1 MANENSMKNLMP
13 IEEVNSR
20 RTREQH
26 SADSRKGGIASGKA
40 RSIKA
45 REKAE
50 WEELLS
56 LPMKTGKVDKIK
68 SLADVKGANLTVSKA
83 MKAKIVAEVLK
94 GNLRA
99 YELLL
104 RCVGIDEPEPM
115 ESPQDN
121 ANSFVDALNNTAAE
135 VWANENE
142 APEKE

>member
-1 MANENSMKNLMP
+1 MANDENLIPMSERSKS
-13 IEEVNSR
+13 EA
-20 RTREQH
+20 RELG
-26 SADSRKGGIASGKA
+26 RKGGIASGKA

-50 WEELLS
+50 WEELLN
-56 LPMKTGKVDKIK
+56 LPMKSGKVDKIK

-83 MKAKIVAEVLK
+83 MKAKIVSEVLK

-104 RCVGIDEPEPM
+104 RCVGIDEPEPQ
-115 ESPQDN
+115 ESSQGQG
-121 ANSFVDALNNTAAE
+121 NSFVDALSNTAAE

>member
-1 MANENSMKNLMP
+1 MANDENLIPMSERSKS
-13 IEEVNSR
+13 EA
-20 RTREQH
+20 RELG
-26 SADSRKGGIASGKA
+26 RKGGIASGKA

-56 LPMKTGKVDKIK
+56 LPMKSGKVDKIK

-83 MKAKIVAEVLK
+83 MKAKIVSEVLK

-104 RCVGIDEPEPM
+104 RCVGMDEPEPP
-115 ESPQDN
+115 ESSQGV
-121 ANSFVDALNNTAAE
+121 SSGFVNALNDTAAE
-135 VWANENE
+135 VWSSE

>member
-1 MANENSMKNLMP
+1 MANEENLKP
-13 IEEVNSR
+13 LGSDKLTKSEQ
-20 RTREQH
+20 REIQ
-26 SADSRKGGIASGKA
+26 RKGGIASGKA

-50 WEELLS
+50 WEELLN
-56 LPMKTGKVDKIK
+56 LPMKSGKVDKIK

-83 MKAKIVAEVLK
+83 MKAKIVSEVLK

-104 RCVGIDEPEPM
+104 RCVGIDEPEPQ
-115 ESPQDN
+115 ESSQGQG
-121 ANSFVDALNNTAAE
+121 NSFVDALSNTAAE

>member
-1 MANENSMKNLMP
+1 MANDENLIPMSERSKS
-13 IEEVNSR
+13 EA
-20 RTREQH
+20 RELG
-26 SADSRKGGIASGKA
+26 RKGGIASGKA

-56 LPMKTGKVDKIK
+56 LPMKSGKVDKIK

-83 MKAKIVAEVLK
+83 MKAKIVSEVLK

-104 RCVGIDEPEPM
+104 RCVGMEEPEPP
-115 ESPQDN
+115 ESSQGVSSGFVN
-121 ANSFVDALNNTAAE
+121 AINDTAAE
-135 VWANENE
+135 VWSSE

>member
-1 MANENSMKNLMP
+1 MANEENLKP
-13 IEEVNSR
+13 FGSGKLTKSEE
-20 RTREQH
+20 RELQ
-26 SADSRKGGIASGKA
+26 RKGGVNSGKT

-45 REKAE
+45 KEKEE
-50 WEELLS
+50 WLELLS
-56 LPMKTGKVDKIK
+56 LPMKTGKLDKIK

-83 MKAKIVAEVLK
+83 MKAKLVAEVLK

-104 RCVGIDEPEPM
+104 RCVGIDEPEPQ
-115 ESPQDN
+115 EAPQEQS
-121 ANSFVDALNNTAAE
+121 NSFVDALNKTAAE

>member
-1 MANENSMKNLMP
+1 MANQNSLNNLMP

-26 SADSRKGGIASGKA
+26 SADSRRGGIASGKA

-56 LPMKTGKVDKIK
+56 LPMKSGKVDKIK

-104 RCVGIDEPEPM
+104 RCVGMDEPEPQ
-115 ESPQDN
+115 ESSQGQS
-121 ANSFVDALNNTAAE
+121 NSFVEALNNTAAE
-135 VWANENE
+135 VWANE
-142 APEKE
+142 AAEKE

>member
-1 MANENSMKNLMP
+1 MANEENLLP
-13 IEEVNSR
+13 FGSGKRTVSEE
-20 RTREQH
+20 RELQ
-26 SADSRKGGIASGKA
+26 SKGGKNSGKT
-40 RSIKA
+40 RSLKA
-45 REKAE
+45 KEKAE

-56 LPMKTGKVDKIK
+56 LPMKSGKVDKIK

-104 RCVGIDEPEPM
+104 RCVGMDEPEPM
-115 ESPQDN
+115 ESSQGQG
-121 ANSFVDALNNTAAE
+121 NSFVDALNDTAVE
-135 VWANENE
+135 VWANE

>member
-1 MANENSMKNLMP
+1 MANEENLKP
-13 IEEVNSR
+13 LGSDKLTKSEQ
-20 RTREQH
+20 REIQ
-26 SADSRKGGIASGKA
+26 RKGGIASGKA

-56 LPMKTGKVDKIK
+56 LPMKSGKVDKIK

-83 MKAKIVAEVLK
+83 MKAKIVSEVLK

-99 YELLL
+99 YEMLL
-104 RCVGIDEPEPM
+104 RCVGIDEPEPQ
-115 ESPQDN
+115 ESSQDN
-121 ANSFVDALNNTAAE
+121 ANSFVDALNHTAAE

>member
-1 MANENSMKNLMP
+1 MANDENLIPMSERSKS
-13 IEEVNSR
+13 EV
-20 RTREQH
+20 RELG
-26 SADSRKGGIASGKA
+26 RKGGIASGKA

-56 LPMKTGKVDKIK
+56 LPMKNGKVDKIK

-83 MKAKIVAEVLK
+83 MKAKIVSEVLK

-104 RCVGIDEPEPM
+104 RCVGIDEPEHQG
-115 ESPQDN
+115 SSQDN
-121 ANSFVDALNNTAAE
+121 ANSFVDALNHTAAE
-135 VWANENE
+135 VWANEASE
-142 APEKE
+142 EEKL